1 MIRQIATY
9 EGRPVLE
16 AVLESATAQVSVLN
30 YGCVIRDW
38 RVQAAGRVVPVVL
51 GFDRFEDYPVH
62 SKSFGIIAGRVANRT
77 AHGRFTLN
85 GETYQL
91 ACNNGAHHLHGGDV
105 GLGRRLW
112 EMEADGAG
120 LVLTYH
126 SPDGEDGYPGAVT
139 FEVKLRLD
147 EGALTFEMS
156 GQPDRPTPINLA
168 QHNYYN
174 LEGGGDVREHILQ
187 IAAPHYTPVDA
198 GLIPTGEIL
207 PVAGTRM
214 DFTTPKRVTQEDPN
228 LQGIDLNL
236 VLEAERDRSLP
247 AVALESE
254 TTGLRLALWTDEPGL
269 QLFNAPQMDIP
280 VPGID
285 GARYGRFAGLCLEA
299 QHFPDSLNHPGWP
312 SIIARPETPY
322 HQRLVVE
329 IGAG

>member
-1 MIRQIATY
+1 
-9 EGRPVLE
+9 
-16 AVLESATAQVSVLN
+16 
-30 YGCVIRDW
+30 
-38 RVQAAGRVVPVVL
+38 RVVPVVL

-91 ACNNGAHHLHGGDV
+91 ARNNGAHHLHGGDV

-147 EGALTFEMS
+147 GGALTFEVS

-247 AVALESE
+247 AAMLESE
-254 TTGLRLALWTDEPGL
+254 TTGLRLGLWTDEPGL
-269 QLFNAPQMDIP
+269 QLFNAPQMDIA

-299 QHFPDSLNHPGWP
+299 QHFPDSLNQPGWP